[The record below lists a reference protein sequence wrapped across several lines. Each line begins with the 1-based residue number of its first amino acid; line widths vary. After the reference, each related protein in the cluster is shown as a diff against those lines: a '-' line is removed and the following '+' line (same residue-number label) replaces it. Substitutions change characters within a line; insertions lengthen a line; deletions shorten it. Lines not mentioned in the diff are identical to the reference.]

1 MNEQTDERH
10 YQMKRIATWFLIVCM
25 FLWMPMLYVNVN
37 AETEDYDAVYFG
49 SYSCL
54 VCQSLEQ
61 TGVLEDLVND
71 GYNLKKYMS
80 EDDYPLFEEMFSR
93 YARTFDV
100 PRDQN
105 LVPILYVG
113 NTYYVGVND
122 IVEAIESG
130 DAYIIMDSTP
140 LLEPLELI
148 YGDITFGDLLV
159 LIGSTLLLGFLDA
172 FNPCALAML
181 LMFLSFLTDK
191 KRTKTIAWIC
201 FYYILAVFTTY
212 FVLGTALQSVLGL
225 LVPYMK
231 IFYVMIIILALFIA
245 LLNFLDFLSTR
256 RKDYGNIKNQLPKR
270 IFVVT
275 RKLMQGFSDKV
286 ESGSHSVYFLAF
298 LIGVFVAVIE
308 FPCSGQAFVAWTAI
322 VVDRT
327 AHQMIFFML
336 LFFYVLLFVSP
347 LILISMIGLKSKN
360 VPVISNF
367 IRERLDMIKL
377 LNAIVFLGVAL
388 YYIFK
393 VFI

>member
-1 MNEQTDERH
+1 
-10 YQMKRIATWFLIVCM
+10 MKKISTWFLVVCM
-25 FLWMPMLYVNVN
+25 FLWMPIAYLNMN
-37 AETEDYDAVYFG
+37 AETEKYDAVYFG
-49 SYSCL
+49 SYNCL

-61 TGVLEDLVND
+61 SGVLDDLQNE
-71 GYNLKKYMS
+71 GYILKKYMS

-105 LVPILYVG
+105 LVPVLYVG
-113 NTYYVGVND
+113 DTYYVGANA
-122 IVEAIESG
+122 IIQAIESEE
-130 DAYIIMDSTP
+130 AYRIMDETP
-140 LLEPLELI
+140 LLEPVELI
-148 YGDITFGDLLV
+148 YGDVTLSDLLV

-201 FYYILAVFTTY
+201 FYYVLAVFTTY
-212 FVLGTALQSVLGL
+212 FILGTALQNVLGL
-225 LVPYMK
+225 LVPYMR
-231 IFYVMIIILALFIA
+231 IFYIVIILLALFIA
-245 LLNFLDFLSTR
+245 TLNFLDFFATR

-286 ESGSHSVYFLAF
+286 ESGKPSVYFLAF
-298 LIGVFVAVIE
+298 LIGVFVAIIE

-327 AHQMIFFML
+327 AHQMIFFIL

-347 LILISMIGLKSKN
+347 LIIISMIGLKSKN

-367 IRERLDMIKL
+367 IRERLDVIKL